1 MSSFDVW
8 VMRFE
13 PGEAPPA
20 ERLQATFGID
30 ISSARA
36 LEANVPKVVKHGV
49 PAKTAGEMRQALEAI
64 GAVVECRPAPPSKPE
79 VADDSQA
86 VFRPPGADLFPDG
99 RVSAIDPFKPASDA
113 SVPRISVD
121 EAVPPAPPDLV
132 ARTAP
137 PSRIAPAAASEADR
151 RRIGPSLLATSQAQ
165 QRQRFL
171 RQAVGSIAA
180 GATIIGIGWFFGD
193 SVLRGEAGWLG
204 IAFDG
209 LGIYF
214 IGAGVADLVAT
225 LRS

>member
-30 ISSARA
+30 IASARA
-36 LEANVPKVVKHGV
+36 LEASVPKVVKHGV

-64 GAVVECRPAPPSKPE
+64 GAVVECRPAPPAKPK
-79 VADDSQA
+79 VGDDSQA
-86 VFRPPGADLFPDG
+86 VFRPPGADLLPEG
-99 RVSAIDPFKPASDA
+99 RMSAIDPFAPKSDA

-121 EAVPPAPPDLV
+121 DAVPPDLV

-137 PSRIAPAAASEADR
+137 PPKTAPPPATDVDP
-151 RRIGPSLLATSQAQ
+151 RRIGASLLATSRAQ
-165 QRQRFL
+165 QRRTFL
-171 RQAVGSIAA
+171 GQAAGSIFA
-180 GATIIGIGWFFGD
+180 GAAILAIGWFFGG
-193 SVLRGEAGWLG
+193 SVLRGDADWLG

-214 IGAGVADLVAT
+214 IGLGVAELVAT
-225 LRS
+225 WRS